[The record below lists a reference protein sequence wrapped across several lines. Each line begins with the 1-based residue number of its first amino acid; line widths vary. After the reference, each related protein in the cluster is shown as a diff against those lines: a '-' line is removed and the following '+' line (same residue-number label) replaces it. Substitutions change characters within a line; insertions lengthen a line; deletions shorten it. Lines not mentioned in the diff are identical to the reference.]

1 MLSFMDKDKL
11 AMSTNKHE
19 EMNTNNNMKEEPAG
33 TDEIVVI
40 NLPDDENEA
49 LDFLLEHS
57 NMTRVKISGK
67 MKTWYC
73 DLNGWINENQITYL
87 DLYDLTEMKEWGDPM
102 EWLGEPTGGI
112 CDCPSLEEVVLPKN
126 LEGLGVNYFQNCT
139 SLETIHIPASLG
151 YISTLPGMPAFPGT
165 SLKKI
170 VLELSARNCWII
182 PSYSHKEVIYTIA
195 DDNFYVTG
203 GVLFDK
209 RKSQLLRFPKGEM
222 DNYVFP
228 REIISIAD
236 YAFGGTRI
244 NKLVIPGQIRHIGT
258 AAFMDAHLDTLIFEE
273 GIERIIGG
281 EDVPE
286 DKFDPYVNGRVFS
299 NCSVRR
305 IILPTSLREIGYQ
318 MFTGSENIES
328 VSFSTENPLFDIEG
342 DLIYNRELKSVVAF
356 IPNKSDKYIIR
367 NGTKIV
373 GKHLFSYEYFR
384 HNKRKTSI
392 FLPES
397 IEIIDDRA
405 FFECNIEAII
415 LPENLK
421 HIGKE
426 AFGGTLIEKIRI
438 PDAVESI
445 GEGAFSFCRLLKET
459 NLPSGL
465 KKLENG
471 TFNFCSLLEN
481 MELPGCITEIG
492 AQCFEDCKKIINISL
507 PEELTDI
514 WGMAFSGCSALETV
528 IFPNGLKRIHDG
540 AFMNCTRLKKIEL
553 PESLQDLGSLAF
565 SGCKALETITIPAN
579 CEIYSPVDDFY
590 QFEGCN
596 AIQNVTVS
604 DENPYYTFSDGI
616 LYNKQGDYLIKSF
629 SPYKVVEVLER
640 VKIIGPMAFA
650 DTPCIAIIMTDSVER
665 IGSMAFSNCSI
676 LEHIRFSRNIRE
688 ISFTKFWRET
698 WTGETEGPFG
708 GLFDK
713 CNNLTRITN
722 VTPKIHR
729 EYSEIFKDI
738 PVSIAAQELQPL
750 AEDRGRKSDPP
761 QVESEL
767 TEDILEAINSKYFVE
782 PLQIRELIIKILR
795 YRDNSLVDR
804 RNIYLN
810 SARKILE
817 YVRTSLWETGII
829 PKRCRAL
836 STGMKILSR
845 NWPDEIVPGEIR
857 NKVANVVEILNQAS
871 HSGASYRAPFNDH
884 GLTNN
889 DIIDFCLAMVRLP
902 KGVADYR
909 NSNGLDIRSFSG
921 KFKHCIYETEQ
932 DNPEETEDTTV
943 GYIRTWLK
951 KSINSESEEIKI
963 DLVHMNNEWSKVTV
977 YERVLTEYCRRKGCS
992 ITEDQKVRVRFEEKS
1007 SWDKNPFWVATE
1019 VLEVISKP
1027 LYRKP

>member
-1 MLSFMDKDKL
+1 MT
-11 AMSTNKHE
+11 TNKHE
-19 EMNTNNNMKEEPAG
+19 IMNTNINMKEELG
-33 TDEIVVI
+33 ETDEIAVI

-57 NMTRVKISGK
+57 NLTRVKISGK
-67 MKTWYC
+67 MKKWYW
-73 DLNGWINENQITYL
+73 DINEWINDNQITYL

-126 LEGLGVNYFQNCT
+126 LEGLGVNYFQNC
-139 SLETIHIPASLG
+139 SNLETIHIPAALG
-151 YISTLPGMPAFPGT
+151 YISTLPGMPAFPDT

-170 VLELSARNCWII
+170 VLELSSRNSWII
-182 PSYSHKEVIYTIA
+182 PSYSHKEVIYTIS

-209 RKSQLLRFPKGEM
+209 RKSQLLSFPKGETE
-222 DNYVFP
+222 DYVFSV
-228 REIISIAD
+228 EITSIAD

-244 NKLVIPGQIRHIGT
+244 KKLVIPGQIRHIGT
-258 AAFMDAHLDTLIFEE
+258 AAFMDAHIDTIIFEE

-286 DKFDPYVNGRVFS
+286 DRFDPYVNGRVFS
-299 NCSVRR
+299 NCTIRR
-305 IILPTSLREIGYQ
+305 IILPSSLKEIGYQ
-318 MFTGSENIES
+318 MFTGSDNIES
-328 VSFSTENPLFDIEG
+328 VSFSTENPVFDIEG

-356 IPNKSDKYIIR
+356 VPNQSNEYTIR
-367 NGTKIV
+367 AGTKTI

-384 HNKRKTSI
+384 NKKRKTRI
-392 FLPES
+392 TLPES

-405 FFECNIEAII
+405 FYECNIEAIV
-415 LPENLK
+415 LPKNLK
-421 HIGKE
+421 IIGKD
-426 AFGGTLIEKIRI
+426 AFGGTLIENIRI
-438 PDAVESI
+438 PEAVESI
-445 GEGAFSFCRLLKET
+445 GEGAFSFCRLLKEI
-459 NLPSGL
+459 NLPSSL
-465 KKLENG
+465 RKLENG

-481 MELPGCITEIG
+481 IEMPGCITEIG
-492 AQCFEDCKKIINISL
+492 AQCFEDCNMIKSITL
-507 PEELTDI
+507 PEDLTDI

-528 IFPNGLKRIHDG
+528 IFPAGLKRIHDG

-553 PESLQDLGSLAF
+553 PESLLDLGSLAF
-565 SGCKALETITIPAN
+565 SGCKALDTINIPAN
-579 CEIYSPVDDFY
+579 CEIYSPGDDFY

-596 AIQNVTVS
+596 AIRNVAVS

-650 DTPCIAIIMTDSVER
+650 DTPCIAVIMTDNVEK
-665 IGSMAFSNCSI
+665 IGLMAFSNCSS

-688 ISFTKFWRET
+688 IAFTRFWRET
-698 WTGETEGPFG
+698 WPGEPDGPLG

-713 CNNLTRITN
+713 CINLSRITN

-729 EYSEIFKDI
+729 EFSEVFKDI
-738 PVSIAAQELQPL
+738 PVSVAAQEYMPP
-750 AEDRGRKSDPP
+750 AEERGRESDPP
-761 QVESEL
+761 QVESGL
-767 TEDILEAINSKYFVE
+767 AEDILEAINSKYFVE
-782 PLQIRELIIKILR
+782 PLQIRELIIKIIR
-795 YRDNSLVDR
+795 YRDKSLVDR

-817 YVRTSLWETGII
+817 FVRTSLWETGII

-836 STGMKILSR
+836 STGMRILSR
-845 NWPDEIVPGEIR
+845 NWPEEVVPGEIR

-871 HSGASYRAPFNDH
+871 HSGASYRAPFNNH

-909 NSNGLDIRSFSG
+909 NSNGLDIKSFSG

-951 KSINSESEEIKI
+951 KSITSESEEIKI

-977 YERVLTEYCRRKGCS
+977 YESVLTEYCRRKGCS

-1019 VLEVISKP
+1019 VLEVISRP